1 MTQVEVV
8 KKICKE
14 RSISIHKL
22 EMDCGFANGY
32 ISQLKKGVFPTER
45 AIIIAQY
52 LDIPIDYLLGKTTDS
67 FVKINNDPF
76 NGATGFL
83 LINREARESAPKGQD
98 SAAVDFLRNQ
108 NVVKLSDEAIGIAE
122 QYSASAPEVQEMI
135 RMLLKY
141 SEHQS

>member
-52 LDIPIDYLLGKTTDS
+52 LDIPIDYLIGKTTNS
-67 FVKINNDPF
+67 FVKIEGLPNYVF
-76 NGATGFL
+76 NAATGT
-83 LINREARESAPKGQD
+83 LIPSKENQD
-98 SAAVDFLRNQ
+98 PAAVDFLRNQ
-108 NVVKLSDEAIGIAE
+108 NTIKLSEDAIDVAA
-122 QYSASAPEVQEMI
+122 QYAIRPPEIQEMI
-135 RMLLKY
+135 RNLLKL
-141 SEHQS
+141 SEPRS